1 MSLNYNP
8 QPQYDPAYGQKP
20 FSPSKLV
27 SWLTPE
33 QIASLR
39 KNMPEFTPTIPAEEY
54 VRAQCNH
61 VDSNGNFAAVP
72 TADNEY
78 RCTICG
84 AKFSVNP
91 ISDQDINKAVKIV
104 TDALELTKL
113 AYGNCPDNAKEFFA
127 MIPLLKKLPSLYE
140 PVVMGILNLGVAN
153 TNKFINSQFMNQRP
167 QSAPGLDTDEPLAS
181 APVLKLEPWL
191 TIEQIASLCKSMPE
205 LTLTIPAEEYV
216 RAQCNH
222 VDSNGNFA
230 AVQTADNEYRCNI
243 CGVKFSIIAS
253 APALPPAPVLKVGP
267 WLTPEQIAALRKSS
281 FGLMITEE
289 YVLRARCNHVDLNGN
304 FAAVP
309 TADNEHRCTICD
321 AKFSINPIDK
331 HDIDKA
337 VKIVADALE
346 LTKLAYGNC
355 PDNAKEFFIIIP
367 LLKKIPSLYEIAMAN
382 LDKFEAANSCINS
395 QFIQILKRKKQ
406 WT

>member
-61 VDSNGNFAAVP
+61 VDPNGNFAAVP

-78 RCTICG
+78 RCTICD

-104 TDALELTKL
+104 T
-113 AYGNCPDNAKEFFA
+113 
-127 MIPLLKKLPSLYE
+127 
-140 PVVMGILNLGVAN
+140 
-153 TNKFINSQFMNQRP
+153 
-167 QSAPGLDTDEPLAS
+167 
-181 APVLKLEPWL
+181 
-191 TIEQIASLCKSMPE
+191 
-205 LTLTIPAEEYV
+205 
-216 RAQCNH
+216 
-222 VDSNGNFA
+222 
-230 AVQTADNEYRCNI
+230 
-243 CGVKFSIIAS
+243 
-253 APALPPAPVLKVGP
+253 
-267 WLTPEQIAALRKSS
+267 
-281 FGLMITEE
+281 
-289 YVLRARCNHVDLNGN
+289 
-304 FAAVP
+304 
-309 TADNEHRCTICD
+309 
-321 AKFSINPIDK
+321 
-331 HDIDKA
+331 
-337 VKIVADALE
+337 DALE